1 MFLNFVVCVSECNY
15 LRLERLCSFYCFRT
29 RPEGCWYGGL
39 GHFFGPGTVDQFGA
53 DIQEGAA
60 LRADFAS
67 EASMAGAYA
76 VSALA
81 KDTDTSDPMVTRF
94 VIAVKQPSKLVS
106 ATESAAL
113 GVGHRV
119 SCAWPLPSQF
129 PPRGSRLLLAQES
142 LLSC

>member
-1 MFLNFVVCVSECNY
+1 MNVCV
-15 LRLERLCSFYCFRT
+15 LFIA
-29 RPEGCWYGGL
+29 L
-39 GHFFGPGTVDQFGA
+39 GHVLKVAGTEALDTFSDLVDQFGA

-119 SCAWPLPSQF
+119 SCAWPLPSEF